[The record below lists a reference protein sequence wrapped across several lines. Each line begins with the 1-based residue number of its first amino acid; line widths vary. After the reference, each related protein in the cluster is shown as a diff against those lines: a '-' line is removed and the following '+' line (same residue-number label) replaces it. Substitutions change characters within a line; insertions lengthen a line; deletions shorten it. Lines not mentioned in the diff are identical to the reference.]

1 MVLKQ
6 FQELRTGDQ
15 ILSPPALLTQE
26 ISEVLGSVSKDL
38 WIKTK
43 NIWKIYFGHL
53 N

>member
-1 MVLKQ
+1 MALKQ

-15 ILSPPALLTQE
+15 ILSPTALLTQE
-26 ISEVLGSVSKDL
+26 ISKVWGSMSKDP

-43 NIWKIYFGHL
+43 NMWKIYFGHL